1 MPNKLRDSL
10 RHKFSKAKYRTI
22 NSREYDQA
30 LKNRGSLTIWFS
42 SDIVDTW
49 NIDPKLKKKRGGQ
62 IKYSDLA
69 IEVCVT
75 LSLIY
80 KQRLRQNEGYIESL
94 IKLMHLDLDT
104 PDYTTISRRSKDLKI
119 KPFAGLS
126 KDKNLVVAID
136 STGVKIHGEKEW
148 QQEKYKNTKTRK
160 SWRKL
165 HIAVDE
171 EGFIVASSL
180 TNRDVSDCAQV
191 PVLLDQIEA
200 SIDSVLADGAYDQ
213 IVTYESM
220 ENHEAKHG
228 NGLEIKAFIPP
239 NLGFRAENQ
248 NDSKLRIDNIRILE
262 KSRHLWQ
269 KKTDYGR
276 RAKAE
281 NAMFRYKTI
290 IGNKLKA
297 RSTENQKVESKVAVN
312 ILNRMTKL
320 GMPRSKKVA

>member
-1 MPNKLRDSL
+1 MANKLRDPF

-22 NSREYDQA
+22 NNREYDQA

-42 SDIVDTW
+42 NDIVTTW
-49 NIDPKLKKKRGGQ
+49 NDHPKLKKKRGGQ

-69 IEVCVT
+69 IETCIT

-80 KQRLRQNEGYIESL
+80 KQRLRQNEGYVESL
-94 IKLMHLDLDT
+94 IKLMNLDLDT

-119 KPFAGLS
+119 KPLAGLA

-136 STGVKIHGEKEW
+136 STGVKIYGEKEW
-148 QQEKYKNTKTRK
+148 QEEKYKNTKTRK

-165 HIAVDE
+165 HIAVDV

-180 TNRDVSDCAQV
+180 TNHDVSDCAQV
-191 PVLLDQIEA
+191 PVLLEQIETP
-200 SIDSVLADGAYDQ
+200 IDSVLADGAYDQ
-213 IVTYESM
+213 IVTYKAM
-220 ENHEAKHG
+220 EAHQEKHG
-228 NGLEIKAFIPP
+228 NGLAIKAYIPP
-239 NLGFRAENQ
+239 NLGFRPENP
-248 NDSKLRIDNIRILE
+248 NDSKLRIDNIKMLE
-262 KSRHLWQ
+262 QSRHLWQ
-269 KKTDYGR
+269 KKTEYGR

-281 NAMFRYKTI
+281 NTMFRYKTI

-297 RSTENQKVESKVAVN
+297 RSTENQKVESNVAVN

-320 GMPRSKKVA
+320 GMPRSKKIA